1 VSTLVMAAC
10 WPLHMPPTPK
20 AVLISLADQA
30 NDQGVCWPSIDTIT
44 VRTCFGERA
53 VRNAI
58 RWLESVGLVKVE
70 IGAMKANRY
79 TVTPRG
85 FGGEQA
91 NTRSTPAPGAPGS
104 KCPPAPRAPRHEMP
118 PARGAAHPARGAPQP
133 APDAGHP
140 GTTCPLTVIE
150 PIQEIHPQ
158 PPKGAEDF
166 WPNGI
171 DSDRNG
177 VDHDDPDGHGD
188 GDGEGDDEPASRQKP
203 LISLGTFLAICK
215 ANAEKPI
222 PENHPVF
229 AYCDTVGIDR
239 DILLLHWREFKAR
252 RTAQGKRQRDWR
264 QTFFNSVKDNWYRL
278 WFLAPNQP
286 AKLTTQG
293 LQAQAVMRRDQSNHE
308 GTPT

>member
-1 VSTLVMAAC
+1 MSTMVMAVC
-10 WPLHMPPTPK
+10 WPLTMPPTPK

-44 VRTCFGERA
+44 MRTCFGERA

-58 RWLESVGLVKVE
+58 RWLETAGLVKVE

-85 FGGEQA
+85 FGGEQQSA
-91 NTRSTPAPGAPGS
+91 RRTPAPDAPGS

-118 PARGAAHPARGAPQP
+118 PARDAAQP

-166 WPNGI
+166 WPIENGTGRVGI
-171 DSDRNG
+171 EPVGPDLDDDSS
-177 VDHDDPDGHGD
+177 
-188 GDGEGDDEPASRQKP
+188 DDEPASRQKP

-215 ANAEKPI
+215 AAGEKPI

-229 AYCDTVGIDR
+229 GYCDTVGIDR

-293 LQAQAVMRRDQSNHE
+293 LQAQAVMHHE
-308 GTPT
+308 TNEFKGARA